1 MISIK
6 STHEIEKMR
15 DAAEIAKE
23 ALALIEEAVVPGVT
37 TGEIDRIAY
46 DHITK
51 HNASPSFKGY
61 RGFPGSVCA
70 SVNEEV
76 IHGIPGLK
84 SLKQGDI
91 ISIDIGVCYQ
101 GYHADCART
110 FPVGEVS
117 AEAAK
122 LIEVTR
128 QSFFEGIAHAKAG
141 ERLSNISHAVQRHV
155 EKNGFSVVRE
165 FVGHGVGSQLHEE
178 PSVPNFGLAGRGP
191 RLYAGMTLAV
201 EPMVNAGRAAVVVL
215 DDGWTTVTKD
225 GRLSAHY
232 ENTVLVTEN
241 EPVILTL

>member
-23 ALALIEEAVVPGVT
+23 ALTLIEEAVVPGVT

>member
-165 FVGHGVGSQLHEE
+165 FVGHGVGSRLHEE

-225 GRLSAHY
+225 GRLSAH
-232 ENTVLVTEN
+232 
-241 EPVILTL
+241 

>member
-15 DAAEIAKE
+15 DAAQIAKE
-23 ALALIEEAVVPGVT
+23 ALALIEEAVAPGVT

-122 LIEVTR
+122 LIEVTK
-128 QSFFEGIAHAKAG
+128 QSFFEGIAHARAG
-141 ERLSNISHAVQRHV
+141 ERLSNISHAVQRHA

-178 PSVPNFGLAGRGP
+178 PSIPNFGLAGRGP

>member
-165 FVGHGVGSQLHEE
+165 FVGHGVGSRLHEE
-178 PSVPNFGLAGRGP
+178 PSVPNFGLAARCP

>member
-15 DAAEIAKE
+15 DAAQIAKE
-23 ALALIEEAVVPGVT
+23 ALALIEEAVAPGVT

-110 FPVGEVS
+110 FTVGEVS

-122 LIEVTR
+122 LIEVTK
-128 QSFFEGIAHAKAG
+128 QSFFEGIAHARAG
-141 ERLSNISHAVQRHV
+141 ERLSNISNAVQRHV

-178 PSVPNFGLAGRGP
+178 PSIPNFGLAGRGP

-215 DDGWTTVTKD
+215 DDCWTTVTKD

>member
-15 DAAEIAKE
+15 DAAQIAKE
-23 ALALIEEAVVPGVT
+23 ALALIEEAVAPGVT

-122 LIEVTR
+122 LIEVTK
-128 QSFFEGIAHAKAG
+128 QSFFEGIAHARAG
-141 ERLSNISHAVQRHV
+141 ERLCNISHAVQRHV

-178 PSVPNFGLAGRGP
+178 PSIPNFGLAGRGP

>member
-91 ISIDIGVCYQ
+91 ISIDIGVCHQ

>member
-165 FVGHGVGSQLHEE
+165 FVGHGVGSRLHEE